1 MLNSDKLKALLQYPL
16 PHHLISRV
24 VFHGTRIPHPFT
36 TALIRWFIGKF
47 GVELDEAAENKA
59 EKFRTFNEFF
69 TRELA
74 AGARPL
80 CGEETDLVWP
90 ADGRISRLG
99 DIESS
104 TIVQAKGHDYSV
116 EALIAN
122 PHWNDR
128 YSNGSFATVYLSPR
142 DYHRVHIPA
151 TGTLKSMTH
160 VPGRLFSVAP
170 HTVDNVPG
178 LFARNERVVAHF
190 ETAAGAMAVVWV
202 GALNVGAIETV
213 WAGLVTPQKAATIP
227 GAIWFGRR
235 NKRSH
240 LHASSQDYGLEAD
253 EASAHHYNRG
263 DEIGR
268 FNMGSTV
275 IILTEQRLD
284 FTLLKKA
291 GDAVNMGQI
300 MAVTR

>member
-1 MLNSDKLKALLQYPL
+1 LINSNKLKALLQYPL

-24 VFHGTRIPHPFT
+24 VFHGTQIPHPFT
-36 TALIRWFIGKF
+36 TSLIRWFVAKF
-47 GVELDEAAENKA
+47 GVELEEAAETSADN
-59 EKFRTFNEFF
+59 FRTFNEFF

-74 AGARPL
+74 PGARPL

-99 DIESS
+99 DIESA

-116 EALIAN
+116 ESLIAN
-122 PHWNDR
+122 PEWSDR
-128 YSNGSFATVYLSPR
+128 YSKGSFATVYLSPK

-151 TGTLKSMTH
+151 SGTLMSMTH

-170 HTVDNVPG
+170 HTVDNVPN

-213 WAGLVTPQKAATIP
+213 WAGLVTPGKAARIP

-240 LHASSQDYGLEAD
+240 LHASSQEYE
-253 EASAHHYNRG
+253 ENESSTYRYNRG

-275 IILTEQRLD
+275 IVLTEQRLD
-284 FTLLKKA
+284 FTPLIST
-291 GDAVNMGQI
+291 GDPVSMGQI
-300 MAVTR
+300 MGSARK